1 MSAILAFPTFRHSD
15 RNGPSIATL
24 ATRLS
29 RIERTDSNDEQIMDL
44 LVDAERAALEILA
57 AAPAQDFADVALKL
71 GSFVRRLEADDCH
84 CVSDDDMTLLLAT
97 LADVTRL
104 SGVPVAIQ
112 A

>member
-1 MSAILAFPTFRHSD
+1 MSSVLAFPTARVND
-15 RNGPSIATL
+15 RSGPSVAVL

-44 LVDAERAALEILA
+44 LVDAERAALEALA
-57 AAPAQDFADVALKL
+57 AAPALDFADVALKL
-71 GSFVRRLEADDCH
+71 GSFLRRMESDDCH

-104 SGVPVAIQ
+104 AAVPVAIQ